1 MSVKTFKRNSITG
14 WASKCLF
21 WKSHQPQK
29 LFNFFFLRCFAYWFS
44 FFPPLN
50 LFNQVLIL
58 IFETKTFKI
67 LWKRRDLI
75 VASCCHLLSLSCH
88 ELPRTFMK
96 GFCHVSA
103 VLIYHP
109 PSVYPI
115 IPYPYLTEH
124 TFGLWSTAE
133 FISIRKTKTKTDFK
147 VWSCRL

>member
-1 MSVKTFKRNSITG
+1 MSVKTFKRNSTTG

-44 FFPPLN
+44 FLPLLN
-50 LFNQVLIL
+50 LFYQVLIL

-75 VASCCHLLSLSCH
+75 VASCCYLLSLSCH
-88 ELPRTFMK
+88 DLQRTFMK
-96 GFCHVSA
+96 GFCQCS
-103 VLIYHP
+103 LYLLPTLYIL
-109 PSVYPI
+109 
-115 IPYPYLTEH
+115 YPYLTEH

-133 FISIRKTKTKTDFK
+133 FISIRKKTKTDFK